1 MRDCVKFPGD
11 WSHRSKDRAMC
22 QFFTMAA
29 VCQLVSFL
37 WVWVTHKDYLM
48 VFIIFQNLVE

>member
-11 WSHRSKDRAMC
+11 WSHRSEDRAMC

-37 WVWVTHKDYLM
+37 WVWVTHRLFDGIYHFSK
-48 VFIIFQNLVE
+48 FG